1 MESPLLDFISVLRKN
16 RVRISTAET
25 LDAMEVAATVGYGNR
40 QLLRSALAATLAKSE
55 QEKTIFRD
63 CFDRFF
69 DAFPIPDQNDSQ
81 AESGPAEEDSD
92 SDASSEEQDPG
103 IDDGAGS
110 EVAYDADVDAVMN
123 QASLQQIMEAD
134 ANNLAAAMSRA
145 ADAVGLSNM
154 RFNTQKGR
162 FTMRMMDAMGV
173 DAIDAAQVRLRELN
187 TPAADEARME
197 LEARRENLRE
207 QVADYVERRFLL
219 GDNFEGRQ
227 LREETLRNTRLSALD
242 RRHIGDMNELVRKL
256 AKKIA
261 SKHRRRQHKDKRGR
275 LDIPRTLRRNMAYGG
290 IPFHLYWKRVRKDQP
305 KIFVLCDLS
314 GSVATYSRF
323 LLLFLYSLN
332 DVVPN
337 IRSFVFATRCS
348 EATELFDQEP
358 AATAIES
365 AYKRWGL
372 GSSDYGQSLVDF
384 MELAGSDLDNNSTVI
399 ILGDGRCNGGDPRI
413 DIMQQIYARSKL
425 VLWFN
430 PEAKTHWYTG
440 DSEIRRYQTACH
452 YVAVCNSLA
461 KLERLV
467 DHMLKVIH

>member
-1 MESPLLDFISVLRKN
+1 MESPLLEFISVLRKN

-25 LDAMEVAATVGYGNR
+25 LDAMEVAATVGYGDR
-40 QLLRSALAATLAKSE
+40 TLLRSALAATLAKSE
-55 QEKTIFRD
+55 QEKHIFRD

-69 DAFPIPDQNDSQ
+69 DAFPDSEQ
-81 AESGPAEEDSD
+81 EPVDSEATDDSASDTDTQEEADS
-92 SDASSEEQDPG
+92 G
-103 IDDGAGS
+103 IDDGAAG

-123 QASLQQIMEAD
+123 QDRLQQIMEAEGD
-134 ANNLAAAMSRA
+134 SLAASMSRA

-173 DAIDAAQVRLRELN
+173 DAIDAAQVRLRELS
-187 TPAADEARME
+187 TPTADEARME

-219 GDNFEGRQ
+219 NDNFEGRQ
-227 LREETLRNTRLSALD
+227 LREENLRNTRLSALD

-261 SKHRRRQHKDKRGR
+261 SKHRRRQHKDKRVR